1 MPNGHGYTSG
11 CQQEPVSIFKGSR
24 PSLMGASWRVVT
36 RRVGNRAPRPHD
48 VLQSGFA
55 HFATGGH
62 RWPPADP
69 YSASPGLAAPRARL
83 THQDGPLV
91 GRPPNDQSMAVGAV
105 AEGVRLVAIA
115 FEVFPGV
122 GDQFL
127 DVLLGVAGSR
137 IAFIASSISLSASCC
152 VAMTPPAHDCGRK
165 RGPPVT
171 PAMGSASRSRSPVSR
186 GPDPCLTVS
195 ARDVD
200 GAISAVSAATV
211 SRSYASWSP
220 SMMNARHAADERAA
234 YSLRRR

>member
-55 HFATGGH
+55 HFAAGGQ

-127 DVLLGVAGSR
+127 DVLLVLQRRLTSADLD
-137 IAFIASSISLSASCC
+137 FSLCQTGT
-152 VAMTPPAHDCGRK
+152 VLK
-165 RGPPVT
+165 RGWLCDPLIRSFKR
-171 PAMGSASRSRSPVSR
+171 GSPN
-186 GPDPCLTVS
+186 
-195 ARDVD
+195 
-200 GAISAVSAATV
+200 
-211 SRSYASWSP
+211 P
-220 SMMNARHAADERAA
+220 S
-234 YSLRRR
+234 L